1 MTPAPR
7 ARLHAKCQ
15 FKPVIRKRDSF
26 EDMFR
31 AAQRASHRIA
41 IIETPRTVTFRWF
54 KRTPTSI
61 KRAKREVNP

>member
-1 MTPAPR
+1 M
-7 ARLHAKCQ
+7 AKRTKLK

-54 KRTPTSI
+54 KRTPASI
-61 KRAKREVNP
+61 ARARREAR